1 VQSTAPVQTRINVA
15 AGSSLVGVFMT
26 VLGLLVF
33 WRAQVGGVWVTLF
46 LFPILLVATAP
57 ALARQAA
64 RERDRR
70 LFWLLLLALVLKLL
84 GSLVRYFVA
93 FRFYGGSVDAAGY
106 HEVAT
111 GLAERFRA
119 GNFDTGLD
127 SLTGTNF
134 IQFFTG
140 VVYTMIGPSI
150 HAGFL
155 LYSWLAFWGLFYL
168 YRAFTIAMPEGNRR
182 TYARLLFFLPS
193 MLYWPSALGKDAWML
208 FALGLAAFGAA
219 RVLSG
224 RPLRGL
230 VITGAGLW
238 LATLVRPHVA
248 GMAGLALAVAYMTA
262 RAPRRRPAAAIKVL
276 VMAGLIALG
285 AVLLSQTTAFL
296 KDNGLDPEEGV
307 TSVLAETTRRTS
319 VGQSSFEAS
328 SSGGFS
334 PLQLPLATVTI
345 LFRPFLFEAHN
356 AQVLVTALESTMLL
370 GLTLSRGRLIG
381 RAIRNFRRL
390 PYVTF
395 VVVYGVLFVLA
406 FSSIANFGILARERA
421 QLLPFFL
428 VLLAIPGVGRRPS
441 LTPSSHPTRNV
452 DADGQLVRA

>member
-1 VQSTAPVQTRINVA
+1 MQSTAPVQTRINVA

-26 VLGLLVF
+26 VLGLLVL

-428 VLLAIPGVGRRPS
+428 VLLAVPGVGRRPS
-441 LTPSSHPTRNV
+441 PTPSGHPTRNF
-452 DADGQLVRA
+452 DAGGQLVRA

>member
-1 VQSTAPVQTRINVA
+1 VQLTAPVQTRINLI
-15 AGSSLVGVFMT
+15 AGSSLVGMFMT
-26 VLGLLVF
+26 VLGLLVL

-64 RERDRR
+64 RERDGR

-93 FRFYGGSVDAAGY
+93 FRFYGGSVDAVGY

-134 IQFFTG
+134 IQLFTG
-140 VVYTMIGPSI
+140 VLYTMIGPSI

-182 TYARLLFFLPS
+182 SYARLLFFLPS

-208 FALGLAAFGAA
+208 FALGLAAYGAA

-248 GMAGLALAVAYMTA
+248 GMAGLGLVVAYMTA
-262 RAPRRRPAAAIKVL
+262 RAPRRPAAVKVL
-276 VMAGLIALG
+276 AMVGMIALG
-285 AVLLSQTTAFL
+285 AVLLSQTAAFL
-296 KDNGLDPEEGV
+296 RDNGLDPEEGV

-319 VGQSSFEAS
+319 VGQSSFEVS

-334 PLQLPLATVTI
+334 PLQLPFATVTI

-428 VLLAIPGVGRRPS
+428 VLLAVPGVGRRPPP
-441 LTPSSHPTRNV
+441 TPSSNPTRNF
-452 DADGQLVRA
+452 DAGGQLVRA

>member
-1 VQSTAPVQTRINVA
+1 MQSTAPVQTRINVA

-26 VLGLLVF
+26 VLGLLVL

-428 VLLAIPGVGRRPS
+428 VLLAVPGVGRRPS
-441 LTPSSHPTRNV
+441 PTPSSHPTRNF
-452 DADGQLVRA
+452 DAGGQLVRA

>member
-26 VLGLLVF
+26 VLGLLVL

-428 VLLAIPGVGRRPS
+428 VLLAVPGVGRRPS
-441 LTPSSHPTRNV
+441 PTPSSHPTRNF
-452 DADGQLVRA
+452 DAGGQLVRA